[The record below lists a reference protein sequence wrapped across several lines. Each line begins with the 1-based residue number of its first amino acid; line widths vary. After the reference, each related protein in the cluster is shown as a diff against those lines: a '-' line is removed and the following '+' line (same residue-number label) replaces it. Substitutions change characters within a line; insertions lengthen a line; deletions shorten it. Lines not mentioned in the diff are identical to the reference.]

1 MRNIRI
7 WDLGFRI
14 WEAVCQARF
23 LSRTVIFFPKSK
35 ILNPKSS
42 NGFTLLELILV
53 ISIIS
58 VLAGVFLARVPF
70 YQEQAEKAAMEQVA
84 GAVQSALLLR
94 FAALQTRG
102 AATDKNL
109 KALAT
114 DNPIDWLQQKP
125 KNYAGEYFNPTP
137 QSVVPGQWLFDLQSR
152 DLIYLPQHNDYLK
165 AGKDGRKWLR
175 FHVRLGY
182 ETALGGKGK
191 ELTSTVFEPV
201 EAYHWLD

>member
-1 MRNIRI
+1 MKIQ
-7 WDLGFRI
+7 DMGFRI
-14 WEAVCQARF
+14 QDSEGGAEGF
-23 LSRTVIFFPKSK
+23 SESRIPNPESSK
-35 ILNPKSS
+35 
-42 NGFTLLELILV
+42 GFTLLEFIVV
-53 ISIIS
+53 ISIIA
-58 VLAGVFLARVPF
+58 VLAGIFLARIPF

-109 KALAT
+109 QALAT
-114 DNPIDWLQQKP
+114 DNPVQWLQQKP
-125 KNYAGEYFNPTP
+125 KNYAGEYFDPTP
-137 QSVVPGQWLFDLQSR
+137 RSVAPGQWLFDLKSR

-165 AGKDGRKWLR
+165 AGKDGYKWLR

-182 ETALGGKGK
+182 EPALGGRGK

-201 EAYHWLD
+201 EAYRWLD

>member
-1 MRNIRI
+1 MKTR
-7 WDLGFRI
+7 DAGFRI
-14 WEAVCQARF
+14 QDSAGVAKGF
-23 LSRTVIFFPKSK
+23 TVSRIPNPESPK
-35 ILNPKSS
+35 
-42 NGFTLLELILV
+42 GFTLLELIIV

-58 VLAGVFLARVPF
+58 ILAGIFLSRIPF
-70 YQEQAEKAAMEQVA
+70 YQEQAEKVAMEQVA

-109 KALAT
+109 KTLAT

-125 KNYAGEYFNPTP
+125 KNYAGEYFDPTP
-137 QSVVPGQWLFDLQSR
+137 RSISPGQWLFDLKSR
-152 DLIYLPQHNDYLK
+152 DLIYLPQYNDNLK
-165 AGKDGRKWLR
+165 AGKDGYKWLR

-182 ETALGGKGK
+182 EAVVGGKGK

-201 EAYHWLD
+201 EAYRWLD